1 MKQHQ
6 SLARRCAAVVTTA
19 ALVVGASSLLA
30 PAEAAKVKKKPLKGS
45 VTGTV
50 AMTCNMPAFDVDF
63 PYDATIKLSG
73 TRAKKADKK
82 LALTATLSNMPGVS
96 PVAFNNDI
104 EATLK
109 VKVGSTAGTL
119 KGKKKAVAG
128 ASEPVPMP
136 SVKGSVNNKK
146 NSNAVTITSLSIFI
160 PDFAMSMECTPSAS
174 NKLGTLKLK

>member
-19 ALVVGASSLLA
+19 ALVVGASSMLA
-30 PAEAAKVKKKPLKGS
+30 PAEAAKKKPLKGS
-45 VTGTV
+45 VSGTV
-50 AMTCNMPAFDVDF
+50 PMTCHMPAFDVDF
-63 PYDATIKLSG
+63 DYDATIKLSG

-82 LALTATLSNMPGVS
+82 LVLKATLSNMPGVS
-96 PVAFNNDI
+96 PVAVNNDI

-109 VKVGSTAGTL
+109 LKVGSTAATL

-136 SVKGSVNNKK
+136 PVKGSVNNKK
-146 NSNAVTITSLSIFI
+146 NSNAVTVTSLSIYI
-160 PDFAMSMECTPSAS
+160 PDFAMSMDCVPTDS
-174 NKLGTLKLK
+174 NALGTLKIK